1 YGQAVPR
8 DPSSSLRYAQDDKES
23 AHFNQRHHCVLH
35 AETFGLEFLRRAGR
49 LNVVGVADQHAHF
62 GKWLRDNK
70 TVPASQPPAAKI
82 FEIYWQHRRTGFF
95 CEKDDAWPKFVN
107 RAEWTVGCDDHV
119 APGRKHF
126 GK

>member
-1 YGQAVPR
+1 
-8 DPSSSLRYAQDDKES
+8 
-23 AHFNQRHHCVLH
+23 
-35 AETFGLEFLRRAGR
+35 LEFLRRAGR

-70 TVPASQPPAAKI
+70 TVPASQPPAARI
-82 FEIYWQHRRTGFF
+82 FEIHWQHRRTGFL

-126 GK
+126 GKLKNCARAQARAGAANYVVAKTVNSIRQQIAVAAGP